1 MATRPTAVLLSA
13 HLQGGAPPH
22 TPNLDGGTAVLV
34 GRHLL
39 PTRHRTRFIVAFVV
53 VRLLMLAAE
62 FAIFGETPPAWVAL
76 LVTVAVYALFYLV
89 GRRLGL
95 YEPLPENVDQV
106 GRASGV
112 AE

>member
-1 MATRPTAVLLSA
+1 M
-13 HLQGGAPPH
+13 
-22 TPNLDGGTAVLV
+22 LV

-39 PTRHRTRFIVAFVV
+39 PTRHRTRFVVAFVV

-95 YEPLPENVDQV
+95 YEQLPQN
-106 GRASGV
+106 
-112 AE
+112 AEPIV